1 MTISLLYSFVL
12 VVFIAIKPVKSDINV
27 TKTFYEDIFMKHQI
41 KNGQYQLKHAQ
52 IKKMINAAPNIRDRL
67 IIKLLYYCGLRR
79 SEVVSIQPG
88 DLDTEKNSLTVRG
101 KGGKIRVVPVPSD
114 TMAEI
119 KIYLGR
125 TRRPYLFN
133 AKKLRRAP
141 LVKQAVNRIVRA
153 AGEAAQVKN
162 PNPRMVG
169 VNPHLLRHSAARRL
183 KDKGLSLEC
192 ISNFLGHEKLSIT
205 ADIYG
210 LMSFDEVMKQV
221 SEVMN

>member
-1 MTISLLYSFVL
+1 
-12 VVFIAIKPVKSDINV
+12 
-27 TKTFYEDIFMKHQI
+27 MKHQM

-52 IKKMINAAPNIRDRL
+52 VKKLIDAAPNIRDRL

-88 DLDTEKNSLTVRG
+88 DLDTEKKALTVRG
-101 KGGKIRVVPVPSD
+101 KGGKIRIVPVPSD

-125 TRRPYLFN
+125 TRRPYLFS

-153 AGEAAQVKN
+153 AGEAAGVKN

-169 VNPHLLRHSAARRL
+169 TNPHLLRHSAARRL

-210 LMSFDEVMKQV
+210 LMSYDEIMKQV